1 MATWHDNAFFGL
13 HFDIH
18 ATLADKNLGRDASVK
33 QLIEQFEKIK
43 PDFVQC
49 DCKGHPGVTAWPTD
63 VGVRSPG
70 IVKDAL
76 AIWREATRRL
86 DLPLI
91 MHYSGVYDVA
101 AVANHPDWGRIK
113 SARETAAAG
122 GNALDHDHTCP
133 LSDYT
138 AHYMIPQMLELI
150 RKYDI
155 DGFWVDGE
163 NWATQP
169 CYCPRCRAE
178 FTRRTGIEHA
188 PEGDDEPHW
197 NEWLA
202 FTRDLFVEHVDKYA
216 HAIHA
221 EKPSCSVCSN
231 WMYSVRQPDPIT
243 AAVDYIS
250 GDFSYIWSGRTA
262 LIESRFMS
270 NRGLKWDLMA
280 WGFSSYGPMDS
291 WEFKSVPALCQEA
304 AIVMSAGGAFTIYD
318 TPNRTGNI
326 VAWHMDELADVAAFC
341 RARQKWCQD
350 SQSVRQALVLHA
362 PEHYYPMA
370 SEGFYNTA
378 HGSTD
383 AIEGAVH
390 ALMDNHISVDIMNT
404 PDALSH
410 ASEFPMIVVPEQLNL
425 SDETVA
431 ALIKYAQDGGTLIV
445 SGVNTAPRFADALG
459 VSVCEQPDAAVASA
473 EAVNGGAAYLS
484 LHRAGNECA
493 YVQIGGRTATLIGPW
508 CAVKAENAASI
519 VMRQYTRD
527 IDEYAQ
533 VSDYPF
539 ATVRVLGKGRIV
551 GIYSDFFTAYSQ
563 SHYPTHRMLMGKV
576 LDSARDDRLMRVDAP
591 SSVYVSLRQKDG
603 ALLVNLVNMGSSTPL
618 SPQRSFVEDVPPAGP
633 VHVELHLAHRPRS
646 VRLAPDMRPVDWSY
660 SDGRLNVN
668 IAQIGIHDI
677 LEIVED

>member
-1 MATWHDNAFFGL
+1 MRFSGCTSTFTQRL
-13 HFDIH
+13 
-18 ATLADKNLGRDASVK
+18 DKNLGRDASVK

-86 DLPLI
+86 ELPLI

-101 AVANHPDWGRIK
+101 AIANHPDWGRIK
-113 SARETAAAG
+113 SSRETAAAG
-122 GNALDHDHTCP
+122 GDSLDHDHTCP

-138 AHYMIPQMLELI
+138 EHYMIPQMLELI

-318 TPNRTGNI
+318 TPQPHRQHRR
-326 VAWHMDELADVAAFC
+326 VAHGRAGRRGGVLPRSPEVVPGQPVGQAGARAARARALLSHGFRRLLQY
-341 RARQKWCQD
+341 RARQ
-350 SQSVRQALVLHA
+350 
-362 PEHYYPMA
+362 
-370 SEGFYNTA
+370 
-378 HGSTD
+378 
-383 AIEGAVH
+383 
-390 ALMDNHISVDIMNT
+390 
-404 PDALSH
+404 
-410 ASEFPMIVVPEQLNL
+410 
-425 SDETVA
+425 
-431 ALIKYAQDGGTLIV
+431 
-445 SGVNTAPRFADALG
+445 
-459 VSVCEQPDAAVASA
+459 
-473 EAVNGGAAYLS
+473 
-484 LHRAGNECA
+484 HR
-493 YVQIGGRTATLIGPW
+493 
-508 CAVKAENAASI
+508 
-519 VMRQYTRD
+519 RD
-527 IDEYAQ
+527 
-533 VSDYPF
+533 
-539 ATVRVLGKGRIV
+539 
-551 GIYSDFFTAYSQ
+551 
-563 SHYPTHRMLMGKV
+563 
-576 LDSARDDRLMRVDAP
+576 
-591 SSVYVSLRQKDG
+591 
-603 ALLVNLVNMGSSTPL
+603 
-618 SPQRSFVEDVPPAGP
+618 
-633 VHVELHLAHRPRS
+633 
-646 VRLAPDMRPVDWSY
+646 
-660 SDGRLNVN
+660 
-668 IAQIGIHDI
+668 
-677 LEIVED
+677 